1 MARRKSLPRILLRPL
16 PGAIGG
22 LACKRTNTIELDPN
36 IAGAKEFLR
45 VTVHEALHLA
55 DWKASER
62 RVDRISREIT
72 DVLWS
77 QGYRI
82 SK

>member
-1 MARRKSLPRILLRPL
+1 MILLADTLSPFTL
-16 PGAIGG
+16 
-22 LACKRTNTIELDPN
+22 LET
-36 IAGAKEFLR
+36 
-45 VTVHEALHLA
+45 TVHEALHLA

-62 RVDRISREIT
+62 KVTARARYIARI
-72 DVLWS
+72 LWK